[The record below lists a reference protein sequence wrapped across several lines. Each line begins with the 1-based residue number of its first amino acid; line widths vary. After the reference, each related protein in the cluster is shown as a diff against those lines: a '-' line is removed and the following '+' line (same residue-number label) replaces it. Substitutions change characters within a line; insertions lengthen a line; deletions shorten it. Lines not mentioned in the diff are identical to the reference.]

1 MCLHT
6 YLCMLL
12 FLTNKLG
19 FTLFSLEIC
28 FSVTQCKIEKYAQ
41 ERSHKWKQPTLFHIL
56 IYLYLYIY
64 TLLEINYV
72 RFAENVTRIIYDDH
86 GCEKKAPDIVNAWP
100 GEQPSLSL
108 EISVCKT

>member
-1 MCLHT
+1 MHKNAVINGNNPLYFT
-6 YLCMLL
+6 YLYTC
-12 FLTNKLG
+12 
-19 FTLFSLEIC
+19 I
-28 FSVTQCKIEKYAQ
+28 
-41 ERSHKWKQPTLFHIL
+41 
-56 IYLYLYIY
+56 YIY

-72 RFAENVTRIIYDDH
+72 RFAENVMRIIYDDH

>member
-1 MCLHT
+1 
-6 YLCMLL
+6 MLL
-12 FLTNKLG
+12 LLTNKLG

-28 FSVTQCKIEKYAQ
+28 FLSDTMQDRKICIRTQSLMETTHFI
-41 ERSHKWKQPTLFHIL
+41 SHNYIL
-56 IYLYLYIY
+56 VSIS

-72 RFAENVTRIIYDDH
+72 RLAENVTRIIYDDH